1 MPVPARAS
9 NPMPV
14 GAVIKLSAPATR
26 EYWAVPVVYEDEH
39 LLAVDKPAR
48 LLSSPDRYD
57 PQRPNLMRLLH
68 DGIAQGAPWAK
79 ERNLTYLANAHRLD
93 FETSGVFLLAK
104 TKPVLTAL
112 ANEFGSNKP
121 LKTYVALTRGM
132 PEQPEFTVDAPI
144 GPQTRQLGLMRVDR
158 QGGKKS
164 VTQFRVAEQFRG
176 FTLLRC
182 QPLTGRTHQIRVHL
196 RSVGLHIV
204 GDVDYAGAPLFL
216 SQIKR
221 SYTPKL
227 NEAERPIMGRVA
239 LHAEQ
244 LEIRHPVTSAV
255 LTITAEWPKDLRVT
269 VKYLRQFS
277 GM

>member
-1 MPVPARAS
+1 MPA
-9 NPMPV
+9 

-26 EYWAVPVVYEDEH
+26 EYWEVPVVFEDEH
-39 LLAVDKPAR
+39 LLALDKPAR

-68 DGIAQGAPWAK
+68 DGIAQGAPWVKA
-79 ERNLTYLANAHRLD
+79 RNLSYLANAHRLD

-121 LKTYVALTRGM
+121 IKTYVALTRGM

-144 GPQTRQLGLMRVDR
+144 GHQTRQLGLMRIDT

-164 VTQFRVAEQFRG
+164 ATDFKVQEQFRG
-176 FTLLRC
+176 FTLLHC
-182 QPLTGRTHQIRVHL
+182 WPLTGRTHQIRVHL
-196 RSVGLHIV
+196 RSVGLHIL
-204 GDVDYAGAPLFL
+204 GDVDYGGAPLYL

-221 SYTPKL
+221 SYTPKFKEPECPL
-227 NEAERPIMGRVA
+227 MGRVA
-239 LHAEQ
+239 LHAGQ
-244 LEIRHPVTSAV
+244 LEIQHPVTGSA
-255 LTITAEWPKDLRVT
+255 LAITAEWPKDLRVS

-277 GM
+277 GL

>member
-1 MPVPARAS
+1 MSA
-9 NPMPV
+9 

-26 EYWAVPVVYEDEH
+26 EYWEVPVVFEDEH
-39 LLAVDKPAR
+39 LLAVAKPAR

-79 ERNLTYLANAHRLD
+79 ERNLSYLANAHRLD
-93 FETSGVFLLAK
+93 FETSGVLLLAK
-104 TKPVLTAL
+104 AKPALVAL
-112 ANEFGSNKP
+112 ANAFGSNQP
-121 LKTYVALTRGM
+121 LKTYVALARGM
-132 PEQPEFTVDAPI
+132 CQVPEFTVDAPI
-144 GPQTRQLGLMRVDR
+144 GPQTRQPGLMRIDR

-164 VTQFRVAEQFRG
+164 VTNCRVAEQFRG

-204 GDVDYAGAPLFL
+204 GDVDYAGSPLYL
-216 SQIKR
+216 SQLKR
-221 SYTPKL
+221 SYTPKPH
-227 NEAERPIMGRVA
+227 EPERPLMGRVA

-244 LEIRHPVTSAV
+244 LEIQHPVTGAP

-277 GM
+277 GL